1 MFWSLLSKSL
11 IGGVVAQATASIRH
25 EVASAK
31 TELINKIKALAV
43 GFLFLTFGVGI
54 AVFATGFLAYAAM
67 VALSEVWPT
76 WLAALTV
83 AGVLIAIA
91 SIFLSVGLKRIRKN
105 SDLRPERLMN
115 AYRRF
120 NLDDS

>member
-11 IGGVVAQATASIRH
+11 IGGVVAQATAGIRH
-25 EVASAK
+25 EVSAAK

-43 GFLFLTFGVGI
+43 GFLYLTFAVGV

-76 WLAALTV
+76 WVAALTV

-91 SIFLSVGLKRIRKN
+91 SIFLSIGLKRIRQN
-105 SDLRPERLMN
+105 SDLRPERLVN

-120 NLDDS
+120 NLDGS

>member
-11 IGGVVAQATASIRH
+11 IGGVVAQATAGIRR
-25 EVASAK
+25 EVTATK

-43 GFLFLTFGVGI
+43 GFLYLTFAVGI

-76 WLAALTV
+76 WVAALTV

-91 SIFLSVGLKRIRKN
+91 SVFLAIGLKRIRKN

-120 NLDDS
+120 SLDDS